1 MMYFIAI
8 LILLALSLLLLKGN
22 NKKTSNINHKK
33 IIYITYVDFDN
44 LTSGSSVRPKKMY
57 DAFRELDYEITLLTG
72 LQNRYFERIKNIFK
86 VYKEIRKSEY
96 AYCYVEPPA
105 GPVFNIFDHLLL
117 FYIKNVK
124 KVPIGLF
131 YRDAYWKFADWY
143 DLKGFKRFIV
153 NTMHRFDW
161 LVFNNTCKVIYFPSE
176 TMEELFNVKGKSD
189 TLPPGA
195 EEKIYIDKDNFS
207 NKSLIYV
214 GAVGGNNGVDLL
226 LQAFDSINSNE
237 KLVNLTLIVREVNED
252 IKKYLDKEWLKVAT
266 GVSGIDMLSKYYEEA
281 SYAVIPRKIDLYMDF
296 AVPIKLYEYISFG
309 IPIISTN
316 CKEIAK
322 ILKGN
327 NLGLVAEDN
336 VESLGDII
344 NKAFEE
350 EEYYKEYKKNLK
362 EYVSNNNWKAR
373 IEKVESTLL

>member
-1 MMYFIAI
+1 MYLIAI
-8 LILLALSLLLLKGN
+8 LILLALPLLLLKGN
-22 NKKTSNINHKK
+22 NKKTSNINSKK

-86 VYKEIRKSEY
+86 VYKEIRKLEY

-117 FYIKNVK
+117 LYIKNVK

-143 DLKGFKRFIV
+143 ELKGLKRFII

-176 TMEELFNVKGKSD
+176 TMKELFNVKGKSE

-195 EEKIYIDKDNFS
+195 EEKIYIEKDNFH

-226 LQAFDSINSNE
+226 LQALDSINSNE

-281 SYAVIPRKIDLYMDF
+281 SYAVIPRKIDLYMNF

-309 IPIISTN
+309 IPVISTN
-316 CKEIAK
+316 CEEIAR

-336 VESLGDII
+336 VESLRNVI
-344 NKAFEE
+344 NKAFEG
-350 EEYYKEYKKNLK
+350 EEYYKDYKRNLREYI
-362 EYVSNNNWKAR
+362 NNNHWKAR
-373 IEKVESTLL
+373 IEKIESTLL